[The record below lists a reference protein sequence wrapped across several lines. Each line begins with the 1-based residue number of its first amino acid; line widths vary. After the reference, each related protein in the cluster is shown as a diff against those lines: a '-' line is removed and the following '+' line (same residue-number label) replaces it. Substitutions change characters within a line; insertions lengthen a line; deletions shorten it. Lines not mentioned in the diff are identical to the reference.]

1 MLCFN
6 LIVAYCNKNGI
17 GFNNDIPWKIVDD
30 LKHFKSITSSNKQSN
45 KKNIL
50 IMGRNTWESI
60 PVKFRPLNGRYNF
73 VLSSKKEF
81 IDSDKIDYIG
91 TSFEETLKYIENVND
106 KYRENS
112 DINNINFI
120 DSEIFVIGG
129 DFLYNYVM
137 ENHVNKIDKL
147 YVTEIYKSVE
157 CDKFFPKI
165 NTELFKIQDV
175 SKFKEENEIYFRY
188 FTYNKRET
196 NIFYNNYEEEQYKN
210 LIKNIL
216 TEGLKRED
224 RTGTGTLSLF
234 APYSMKYNLED
245 TFPLCTLKRGFFRAV
260 FEELLLYIRGQTDNN
275 ILKDKKIHIWD
286 GNTTREFL
294 DTRGLTHLP
303 EGDMGETYG
312 FNMRHYGGTYIDCK
326 TEYDKNNG
334 FDQLEYVINEIKN
347 NPHSRRILINL
358 WNPKTTCN
366 AALPSC
372 LHQYQFYVDTEKK
385 TLSVQIYLRSSDVF
399 LANNWNVCTGALFVY
414 LLCNLKDIDLTP
426 GDLTMVCG
434 DAHIY
439 KNHIE
444 LAEKMI
450 ERESFPY
457 PKLVVLKKK
466 NRIEDFVYED
476 IKLIGYKSHPNDLKG
491 EMAV

>member
-1 MLCFN
+1 
-6 LIVAYCNKNGI
+6 
-17 GFNNDIPWKIVDD
+17 
-30 LKHFKSITSSNKQSN
+30 
-45 KKNIL
+45 
-50 IMGRNTWESI
+50 
-60 PVKFRPLNGRYNF
+60 
-73 VLSSKKEF
+73 
-81 IDSDKIDYIG
+81 
-91 TSFEETLKYIENVND
+91 
-106 KYRENS
+106 
-112 DINNINFI
+112 
-120 DSEIFVIGG
+120 
-129 DFLYNYVM
+129 M

>member
-1 MLCFN
+1 MLYFN

-17 GFNNDIPWKIVDD
+17 GINNDIPWKIIED
-30 LKHFKSITSSNKQSN
+30 LKYFKSITTENIESNN
-45 KKNIL
+45 KNIL

-60 PVKFRPLNGRYNF
+60 PEKFRPLSGRYNF
-73 VLSSKKEF
+73 VLSSKTNF
-81 IDSDKIDYIG
+81 IDADKVDYIG
-91 TSFEETLKYIENVND
+91 KSFEETLKYIENSNEI
-106 KYRENS
+106 YNNS
-112 DINNINFI
+112 KIFI
-120 DSEIFVIGG
+120 IGG
-129 DFLYNYVM
+129 EYLYKYVL
-137 ENHVNKIDKL
+137 ENHINYIDKL
-147 YVTEIYKSVE
+147 YITEIYKSFE

-165 NTELFKIQDV
+165 DNTLFKIKNV
-175 SKFKEENEIYFRY
+175 SKFNEENDIHFRY
-188 FTYNKRET
+188 FIYEKTNNLYINK
-196 NIFYNNYEEEQYKN
+196 EEEQYKN
-210 LIKNIL
+210 LIQTIL
-216 TEGLKRED
+216 TEGLIRND

-245 TFPLCTLKRGFFRAV
+245 TFPLCTLKKGFFRAV

-275 ILKDKKIHIWD
+275 ILKEKNIHIWD

-294 DTRGLTHLP
+294 DKRGLNHLP

-312 FNMRHYGGTYIDCK
+312 FNMRHYGGTYINCK
-326 TEYDKNNG
+326 SEYGKNG

-358 WNPKTTCN
+358 WNPKTTCK

-372 LHQYQFYVDTEKK
+372 LHQYQFYVDTDKK
-385 TLSVQIYLRSSDVF
+385 KLSVQIYLRSSDVF
-399 LANNWNVCTGALFVY
+399 LANNWNICTGALFVY
-414 LLCNLKDIDLTP
+414 LLCNIEDIDLSP
-426 GDLTMVCG
+426 GELTIVCG

-444 LAEKMI
+444 LAKKMI

-457 PKLVVLKKK
+457 PKLIILKRKKK
-466 NRIEDFVYED
+466 IEDFMYED

>member
-1 MLCFN
+1 MLYFN

-17 GFNNDIPWKIVDD
+17 GINNDIPWKITDD
-30 LKHFKSITSSNKQSN
+30 LKYFKSITTENIQSN
-45 KKNIL
+45 TKNIL

-60 PVKFRPLNGRYNF
+60 PEKFRPLSGRYNF
-73 VLSSKKEF
+73 VLSSKTNF
-81 IDSDKIDYIG
+81 IDSDKVDYIG
-91 TSFEETLKYIENVND
+91 ISFEETLKYIENR
-106 KYRENS
+106 KFIYSNS
-112 DINNINFI
+112 K
-120 DSEIFVIGG
+120 IFVIGG
-129 DFLYNYVM
+129 DYLYNYVM
-137 ENHVNKIDKL
+137 KNHINNIDKL
-147 YVTEIYKSVE
+147 YITEIYKSIE

-165 NTELFKIQDV
+165 DNTLFKIKNV
-175 SKFKEENEIYFRY
+175 SKFKEENDIHFRY
-188 FTYNKRET
+188 FIYEKTNNLYINK
-196 NIFYNNYEEEQYKN
+196 EEEQYKN
-210 LIKNIL
+210 LIQNIL
-216 TEGLKRED
+216 TEGLIRDD

-245 TFPLCTLKRGFFRAV
+245 TFPLCTIKRGFFRAV

-275 ILKDKKIHIWD
+275 ILKDKNIHIWD

-294 DTRGLTHLP
+294 DKRGLNHLP

-312 FNMRHYGGTYIDCK
+312 FNMRHYGGTYINCK
-326 TEYDKNNG
+326 SEYGKNG

-372 LHQYQFYVDTEKK
+372 LHQYQFYVDTDKK
-385 TLSVQIYLRSSDVF
+385 KLSVQIYLRSSDVF

-414 LLCNLKDIDLTP
+414 LLCNLEDIDLTP

-439 KNHIE
+439 KTHIE
-444 LAEKMI
+444 LAKQMI

-457 PKLVVLKKK
+457 PKLIVLEKKK
-466 NRIEDFVYED
+466 NIEDFMYED

-491 EMAV
+491 EMAI